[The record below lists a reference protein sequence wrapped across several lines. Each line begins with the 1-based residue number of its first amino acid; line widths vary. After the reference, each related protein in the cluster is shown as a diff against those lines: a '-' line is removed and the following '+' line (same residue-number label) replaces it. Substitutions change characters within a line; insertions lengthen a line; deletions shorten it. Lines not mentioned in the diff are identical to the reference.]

1 MLVASHRGIRQRSQA
16 LQEVAQVLQL
26 RLSTRLR
33 VLILPGAAPAIF
45 TGLRL
50 SLIYAWLGTI
60 GAEYFMSSSTGIGS
74 LMINAQQ
81 LLDMPLII
89 SGMLLIG
96 LTGAVLDR
104 VGLGLEQRMTRWRSA
119 GEIA

>member
-1 MLVASHRGIRQRSQA
+1 
-16 LQEVAQVLQL
+16 
-26 RLSTRLR
+26 
-33 VLILPGAAPAIF
+33 
-45 TGLRL
+45 
-50 SLIYAWLGTI
+50 
-60 GAEYFMSSSTGIGS
+60 MSSSTGIGS